1 LPNCASPARE
11 VTLSKSAPH
20 RDFFCYAWIVLAYN
34 LPVILWGAFVRISFS
49 GDGCGSHWPTCNGQF
64 VPQKMAVPMT
74 IEFTHRL
81 MTGIDT
87 VAMIILVIWAF
98 VAFPKNHAVRRYSVL
113 SLIFLVIEALLGA
126 GLVLFRLVA
135 HDQSAGRIWYLSAH
149 LTNTLLLLAGLTA
162 TAWLAHCQ
170 TADLRLLDAPRRLF
184 VALGVAVL
192 VSITGAITALGDT
205 LFPAA
210 SLAAGVQQDFA
221 STSTT
226 LLRLR
231 IVHPL
236 IAVSGAAYILWVA
249 SSYLR
254 SARSKAVFV
263 IAIVGAQLM
272 AGMLNLGLLAPL
284 PLQLIHLLIAD
295 LVWIALVLLTLE
307 NAGDPDTAPHARIR
321 AASYAG

>member
-1 LPNCASPARE
+1 
-11 VTLSKSAPH
+11 VTLAKSAS
-20 RDFFCYAWIVLAYN
+20 RRLFSRFAWIVLAYN
-34 LPVILWGAFVRISFS
+34 LPVILWGAFVRVSFC

-64 VPQKMAVPMT
+64 VPQKMAVPEA

-87 VAMIILVIWAF
+87 VAVIILVIWAF
-98 VAFPKNHAVRRYSVL
+98 LVFPKNHGVRLYSVF
-113 SLIFLVIEALLGA
+113 SFIFLLIEALLGA

-135 HDQSAGRIWYLSAH
+135 HDQSAGRVWYLSAH
-149 LTNTLLLLAGLTA
+149 LTNTLLLLAALTA
-162 TAWLAHCQ
+162 TAWLAHSQ
-170 TADLRLLDAPRRLF
+170 TANLHLFDAPLRLF
-184 VALGVAVL
+184 IALGVAVL
-192 VSITGAITALGDT
+192 VSISGGITALGDT
-205 LFPAA
+205 LFPAS
-210 SLAAGVQQDFA
+210 SLASGVQQDFA
-221 STSTT
+221 GTSSL

-231 IVHPL
+231 VVHPL
-236 IAVSGAAYILWVA
+236 LAVSGAIYIIWIA
-249 SSYLR
+249 SLYLQ

-263 IAIVGAQLM
+263 IAIVGVQLM

-307 NAGDPDTAPHARIR
+307 KAKDPSAEPGARIR

>member
-1 LPNCASPARE
+1 LPKLANLGRE
-11 VTLSKSAPH
+11 VTLSESVPRPIFA
-20 RDFFCYAWIVLAYN
+20 RYAWIVLAYN

-74 IEFTHRL
+74 IEFTHRV

-98 VAFPKNHAVRRYSVL
+98 LVFPKDHAVRRYSVL
-113 SLIFLVIEALLGA
+113 SLTFLVIEALLGA

-135 HDQSAGRIWYLSAH
+135 HDQSAGRVWYLSAH
-149 LTNTLLLLAGLTA
+149 LTNTLLLLAALTS
-162 TAWLAHCQ
+162 TAWLAGSE
-170 TADLRLLDAPRRLF
+170 TANLRLLDAPRRLF
-184 VALGVAVL
+184 IALGVAAL

-205 LFPAA
+205 LFPAP

-221 STSTT
+221 STSTM

-236 IAVSGAAYILWVA
+236 VAVSGAAYILWAA
-249 SSYLR
+249 SSYLQ

-263 IAIVGAQLM
+263 IAIVGVQLM
-272 AGMLNLGLLAPL
+272 AGLLNLGLLAPL
-284 PLQLIHLLIAD
+284 PLQLMHLLIAD
-295 LVWIALVLLTLE
+295 LVWIALALLALE
-307 NAGDPDTAPHARIR
+307 KARDPYTAPPARIR

>member
-1 LPNCASPARE
+1 
-11 VTLSKSAPH
+11 VTLSEFAP
-20 RDFFCYAWIVLAYN
+20 RRIFARYAWIVLAYN

-98 VAFPKNHAVRRYSVL
+98 LAFPKNHAVRRYSVF
-113 SLIFLVIEALLGA
+113 SFIFLVIEALLGA

-135 HDQSAGRIWYLSAH
+135 HDQSAGRVWYLSAH
-149 LTNTLLLLAGLTA
+149 LTNTLLLLATLTA
-162 TAWLAHCQ
+162 TAWLAHSQ

-184 VALGVAVL
+184 IALGVAVA

-205 LFPAA
+205 LFPAS
-210 SLAAGVQQDFA
+210 SLAAGVQQDFV
-221 STSTT
+221 STSAL

-236 IAVSGAAYILWVA
+236 VAVSGAAYVLWIA
-249 SSYLR
+249 SSYLQ
-254 SARSKAVFV
+254 SARSKAVSV
-263 IAIVGAQLM
+263 IAIVGVQLM

-295 LVWIALVLLTLE
+295 LVWISLVLLTLE
-307 NAGDPDTAPHARIR
+307 NARNPYTVPRDHIR